1 MTKFRVALYGGNN
14 NEYTI
19 GQLEKLAKNDKI
31 LSDLHCIYCNCLLTF
46 HHAGK
51 RAAYLSTKV
60 GCKHSDECD
69 KKVHVAMAKE
79 RLQKKYVGKEVLSR
93 AQQARLA
100 RAGYKAWQNRKSSI
114 AITTKSKTSVSKHV
128 TKKTP
133 TVEYSA
139 YRPVAS
145 SDGKVPTNDGLQKR
159 HTRTPIVTADKLV
172 NYIGQAVKVVGK
184 IDGNVVVGKR
194 KANITLYRDNQ
205 KVKLVLNE
213 ATFMN
218 SAEGLTEALKE
229 LKKYIVNDGFNA
241 LACAVVD
248 VIPDKKGNPVCML
261 RTDDAIVVNGYEMRM
276 ALHILRNTK

>member
-14 NEYTI
+14 KEYTI
-19 GQLEKLAKNDKI
+19 SQLEKLAKNDKI

-69 KKVHVAMAKE
+69 KKVHVAMAEE
-79 RLQKKYVGKEVLSR
+79 RLQKKYVGNEVLSR
-93 AQQARLA
+93 TQQARLA

-133 TVEYSA
+133 TVEHSTYC
-139 YRPVAS
+139 PVAS
-145 SDGKVPTNDGLQKR
+145 SGGKVPTNDGLQKR
-159 HTRTPIVTADKLV
+159 HTRTPIVTADKLA

-184 IDGNVVVGKR
+184 IDGNVVIGQR
-194 KANITLYRDNQ
+194 KANITLCRNNQ
-205 KVKLVLNE
+205 KIKVVLNE
-213 ATFMN
+213 ATFIN
-218 SAEGLTEALKE
+218 SAEGLADALRE
-229 LKKYIVNDGFNA
+229 LKKDIVNDGFNA

-248 VIPDKKGNPVCML
+248 VIPDEHDNPVCML
-261 RTDDAIVVNGYEMRM
+261 RTDDAIVVNGHEIRM
-276 ALHILRNTK
+276 ALYLFKNTK